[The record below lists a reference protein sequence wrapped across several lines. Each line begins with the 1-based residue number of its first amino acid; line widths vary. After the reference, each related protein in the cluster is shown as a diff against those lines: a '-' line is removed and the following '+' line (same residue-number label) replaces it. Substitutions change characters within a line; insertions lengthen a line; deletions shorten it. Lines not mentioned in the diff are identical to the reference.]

1 VTTPSPPPPAGGAVA
16 ATSPEPERGGTAR
29 AESEATGH
37 GTDRL
42 LGAVLLGGGL
52 VGAVAAVIL
61 LLEKVALLADPG
73 YVPSCSIDPV
83 LSCGSVM
90 RTAQAAAFGF
100 PNPVLGVAS
109 FPVVAVAGA
118 LVLTGTP
125 LPRWFWLGLQ
135 FGATAGLAFVGWLI
149 VQSLVV
155 IGALCPYC
163 MVVWVVTI
171 AVAWFVTARNLDAG
185 DLDFGRPGRRL
196 ARRRGLVLALVYLA
210 VVIAVVASFPAYWAA
225 TVGL

>member
-1 VTTPSPPPPAGGAVA
+1 MTTSSPPPRAVA
-16 ATSPEPERGGTAR
+16 TPATETATAAGSTVHGPDRVLGG
-29 AESEATGH
+29 
-37 GTDRL
+37 
-42 LGAVLLGGGL
+42 VLLGGGL
-52 VGAVAAVIL
+52 VGAVAAVVL

-90 RTAQAAAFGF
+90 RTVQAAAFGF
-100 PNPVLGVAS
+100 PNPILGVAA

-118 LVLTGTP
+118 LVLAGTP

-135 FGATAGLAFVGWLI
+135 FGATAGVAFVGWLI
-149 VQSLVV
+149 VQSLAV

-171 AVAWFVTARNLDAG
+171 AIAWFVTARNLGAG
-185 DLDFGRPGRRL
+185 NLDFGAPGRTL
-196 ARRRGLVLALVYLA
+196 ARRRGLVLALLYL
-210 VVIAVVASFPAYWAA
+210 VVVAAVVASFPAYFAA

>member
-1 VTTPSPPPPAGGAVA
+1 MPVQPSPARPRARRRSAPLRSAAPRPAEAARDERARDRVLGG
-16 ATSPEPERGGTAR
+16 
-29 AESEATGH
+29 
-37 GTDRL
+37 
-42 LGAVLLGGGL
+42 VLLGGGL
-52 VGAVAAVIL
+52 VGAVAAAVL

-100 PNPVLGVAS
+100 PNPIIGVAT

-118 LVLTGTP
+118 LVLAGTP

-135 FGATAGLAFVGWLI
+135 FGATAGVAFVGWLI
-149 VQSLVV
+149 VQSLAV

-171 AVAWFVTARNLDAG
+171 AIAWFVTARNLGAG
-185 DLDFGRPGRRL
+185 DLDFGAPGRTL
-196 ARRRGLVLALVYLA
+196 ARRRGLVLALLYL
-210 VVIAVVASFPAYWAA
+210 VVVVAVVASFPAYFAA
-225 TVGL
+225 AVGV